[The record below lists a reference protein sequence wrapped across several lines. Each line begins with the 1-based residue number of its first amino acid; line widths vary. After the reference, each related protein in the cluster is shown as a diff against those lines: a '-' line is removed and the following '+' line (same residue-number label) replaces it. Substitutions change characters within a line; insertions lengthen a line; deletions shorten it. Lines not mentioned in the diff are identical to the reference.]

1 MNRAGTN
8 QSAGPLAPSTTLCP
22 GRTVSSPEI
31 QTEQLSTQE
40 YNVHNAGLGLP
51 SWFSGKESSYQC
63 RAIGDMNL
71 IPGLGRSLGEGIF
84 SKKIK
89 RNGNALQCSCLENSI
104 DREA

>member
-8 QSAGPLAPSTTLCP
+8 QNAGPLAPSINLCP

-31 QTEQLSTQE
+31 QNEQLSTQE

-51 SWFSGKESSYQC
+51 RWLSGKESSYQC
-63 RAIGDMNL
+63 RAIGDTSL
-71 IPGLGRSLGEGIF
+71 IPGLGRPLGEGIF

-89 RNGNALQCSCLENSI
+89 RNGNALQYSCLENSI
-104 DREA
+104 DRGA